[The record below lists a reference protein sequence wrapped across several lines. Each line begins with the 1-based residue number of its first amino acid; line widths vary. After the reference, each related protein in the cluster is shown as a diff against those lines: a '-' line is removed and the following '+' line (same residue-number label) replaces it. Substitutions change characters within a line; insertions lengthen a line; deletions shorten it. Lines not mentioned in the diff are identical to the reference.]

1 MDGTQEYDGGITV
14 ELKDTQEFGE
24 SKITKRIF
32 DVSMEQ
38 VMVANYACAIAAPN
52 ADPDFALRARMRISA
67 TFRYSMSV
75 TLSSPG

>member
-52 ADPDFALRARMRISA
+52 MLTRICFTRTHA
-67 TFRYSMSV
+67 H
-75 TLSSPG
+75 

>member
-24 SKITKRIF
+24 SKITKRTF

-52 ADPDFALRARMRISA
+52 TDLLYAHACALVQPFDI
-67 TFRYSMSV
+67 
-75 TLSSPG
+75 LCL

>member
-24 SKITKRIF
+24 SKITKRTF

-52 ADPDFALRARMRISA
+52 ADFALRARMRVSA

>member
-24 SKITKRIF
+24 SKITKRTF

-38 VMVANYACAIAAPN
+38 VMVANYACATI
-52 ADPDFALRARMRISA
+52 
-67 TFRYSMSV
+67 
-75 TLSSPG
+75 